1 MRPVRIFRHQSWV
14 GPGRTLETLTQL
26 DLPFEIV
33 AIDRGDRVPTT
44 VDDVSAMVFLG
55 GTMSVNDPLPWIE
68 QELSLIREG
77 QARGVPMLGHCLG
90 SQLISR
96 ALGGTVAPMPA
107 KEIGWYKVARS
118 RSPVADA
125 WFAGC
130 PDEFEILIWHHD
142 AFTLPQGAVP
152 LYSSKFCADQA
163 FVLGNTL
170 ATVAHIEVTAPLL
183 HEWVTVYGDDIHPE
197 SPSIQRPEQILH
209 RLDERVQRMHATVTD
224 RLYTYWLARIR
235 EAERQWEGGSD
246 AEPDYRRGDLKPA
259 VASQS

>member
-1 MRPVRIFRHQSWV
+1 MRPVRIFRHQNWV
-14 GPGRTLETLTQL
+14 GAGRIVEILTLLN
-26 DLPFEIV
+26 LPFEIV
-33 AIDRGDRVPTT
+33 AIDRGDRVPST

-68 QELSLIREG
+68 DELSLIREG

-90 SQLISR
+90 SQLISK

-107 KEIGWYKVARS
+107 KEVGWYKVARD
-118 RSPVADA
+118 RNPVADA
-125 WFAGC
+125 WLAGL

-152 LYSSKFCADQA
+152 LYSSRFCPDQA

-183 HEWVTVYGDDIHPE
+183 RKWLNIYGDDIQPA
-197 SPSIQRPEQILH
+197 SASVQGVEQILY
-209 RLDERVQRMHATVTD
+209 RLDERVQHMHAIVTD
-224 RLYTYWLARIR
+224 RLYACWLSRV
-235 EAERQWEGGSD
+235 S
-246 AEPDYRRGDLKPA
+246 P
-259 VASQS
+259 